1 MKLSLFSKILITLL
15 IFPMYY
21 INLIIIIIAW
31 DGKYMIV
38 FDLMDKIWIKETK
51 EV

>member
-1 MKLSLFSKILITLL
+1 
-15 IFPMYY
+15 MYY

-51 EV
+51 KV

>member
-1 MKLSLFSKILITLL
+1 MKLSLFSKILMTLL
-15 IFPMYY
+15 LFPMFY
-21 INLIIIIIAW
+21 INLIIVVMAW

-51 EV
+51 KV

>member
-1 MKLSLFSKILITLL
+1 
-15 IFPMYY
+15 MYY

-38 FDLMDKIWIKETK
+38 FDLMDKIWDKETK